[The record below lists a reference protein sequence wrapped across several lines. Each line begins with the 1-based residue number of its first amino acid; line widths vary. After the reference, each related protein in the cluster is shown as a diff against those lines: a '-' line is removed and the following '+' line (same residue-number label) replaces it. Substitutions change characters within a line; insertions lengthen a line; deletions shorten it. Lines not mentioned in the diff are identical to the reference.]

1 MNEPGIIFIKNGE
14 NKAGLYLTR
23 GMHPLLIGSTIL
35 NFCKKLDNENFF
47 NSFKEY
53 MNSIEIVKERTII
66 SENNRKYLTK
76 LDANDNWVNMYS
88 KYEDSPNIPIESLL
102 ESKFNQIT
110 DVSKFFINE
119 DCSEMEYINH
129 IYEIDLNNK
138 EFIYKVGGLMYNFN
152 WEVSHKIKFS
162 ELDENNETNLN
173 NLVADLASTLQS

>member
-1 MNEPGIIFIKNGE
+1 MLK
-14 NKAGLYLTR
+14 
-23 GMHPLLIGSTIL
+23 
-35 NFCKKLDNENFF
+35 
-47 NSFKEY
+47 
-53 MNSIEIVKERTII
+53 
-66 SENNRKYLTK
+66 NNRKYLTK

-162 ELDENNETNLN
+162 ELDENTETNLN